1 VLLHILSFAL
11 PPSSASVR
19 EACGAAGQAGAIC
32 TSVYELTSNAA
43 LARLADLLLARPA
56 RILLILV
63 VAFVVNRLV
72 RRAIRRL
79 VASMT
84 REKVQRG
91 LNSLRPAVLDSSDEL
106 PTLRRMQRAETIGG
120 LLQNASSVVIWA
132 MAVLTALETIGINL
146 GPLVAGA
153 GIVGVALGFG
163 AQHLVRD
170 LITGIFMLLE
180 DQYGIGDVIDV
191 GPARGTVEAVGLRS
205 TRVRDVDGVLWHVPN
220 GEIRWVGNMSQGWS
234 RALLDIEV
242 AWSSDLSHATR
253 VIEQVAGELW
263 KDEQWSALLLEQ
275 PEVWGVEE
283 LGANGVK
290 VRLVA
295 KTRPLE
301 QWKVA
306 RELRARIKAA
316 FEREG
321 VAIPL
326 GVETVWPERP
336 ADPDQDPDQDQDH
349 PATGTARD
357 AAGGRDGGTTAA
369 DRSD

>member
-1 VLLHILSFAL
+1 MLLHILSFAL

-32 TSVYELTSNAA
+32 TSVYDLTSNAA

-91 LNSLRPAVLDSSDEL
+91 LNSLRPPVLDPSDEL

-120 LLQNASSVVIWA
+120 LLQNASSVAIWT

-191 GPARGTVEAVGLRS
+191 GPASGTVEAVGLRS

-242 AWSSDLSHATR
+242 AWSSDLSRATR

-301 QWKVA
+301 QWKVE

-326 GVETVWPERP
+326 GVATVWPERP
-336 ADPDQDPDQDQDH
+336 ADDPDQDH

-357 AAGGRDGGTTAA
+357 AAGGRDGGATAA